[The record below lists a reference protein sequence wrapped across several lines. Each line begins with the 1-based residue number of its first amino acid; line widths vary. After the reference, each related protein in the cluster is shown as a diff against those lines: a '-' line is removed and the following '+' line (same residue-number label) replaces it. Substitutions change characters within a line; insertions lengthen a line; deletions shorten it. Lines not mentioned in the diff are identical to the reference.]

1 MQTWLNLILEG
12 KLLFM
17 QKKDN
22 VFFTRKIRKD
32 GYVVLRNYLDKIKS
46 NLIKKKT
53 RKLLYKIQQKICF

>member
-32 GYVVLRNYLDKIKS
+32 GYVVLRNYLDK
-46 NLIKKKT
+46 
-53 RKLLYKIQQKICF
+53 RKCTLSK